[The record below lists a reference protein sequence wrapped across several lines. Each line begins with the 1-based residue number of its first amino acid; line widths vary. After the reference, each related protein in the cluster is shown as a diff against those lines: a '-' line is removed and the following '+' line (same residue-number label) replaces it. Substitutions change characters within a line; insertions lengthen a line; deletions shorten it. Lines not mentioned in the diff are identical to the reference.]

1 MKLLLILLNKENI
14 KKEPDHKLN
23 RRILTSLI
31 SKTLLTARRLDG
43 VNILQRSF
51 SYGRTRTS
59 SENGKSGCNASLKVT
74 VHGNFRRLPPLV
86 V

>member
-1 MKLLLILLNKENI
+1 MLKLLLILLNKENI

-31 SKTLLTARRLDG
+31 SKTLLTARRLDS

-51 SYGRTRTS
+51 SYDNPMQAHVKKDFTPW
-59 SENGKSGCNASLKVT
+59 
-74 VHGNFRRLPPLV
+74 RLQIQN
-86 V
+86 